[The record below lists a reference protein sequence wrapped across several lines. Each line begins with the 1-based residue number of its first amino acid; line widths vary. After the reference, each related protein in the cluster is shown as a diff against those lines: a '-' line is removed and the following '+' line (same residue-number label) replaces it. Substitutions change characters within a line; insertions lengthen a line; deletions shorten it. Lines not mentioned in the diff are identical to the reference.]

1 MRGLQEAAARSTKE
15 LTRFPYHPAQRHIFH
30 DSEALGKYRIFPK
43 GRRLGATQGAAWA
56 VIEYML
62 QGRKV
67 LWGDT
72 INGNIRR
79 YIQRYFLPA
88 FRTLDLTPGTGF
100 VWHKQDATITLP
112 NGAYTDFRSADKPEN
127 WEGFGYD
134 VVFLNEAGIILD
146 DPYLWHNA
154 VLPMMLDNP
163 DSTLIAAGTPKL
175 SSMKGVLF
183 KELWDKAVAGADG
196 YHGRRFTTYDNPFL
210 NEEAIRKLQ
219 AEISPA
225 ERPQEIEGK
234 FINPNELGS
243 FFRREWF
250 TPLDEP
256 PAIIRA
262 VRGWDFAATE
272 PNTSN
277 PDPDWTVGVKLG
289 ITTTGT
295 LAILDV
301 VMDRK
306 GPGGVDAL
314 LERTAKA
321 DGPTVEHVIPIDPG
335 AAGKTAAQHF
345 KDHPLEGYT
354 VHDYPQTRVQGNKAT
369 RATPASVAASEERIG
384 YVRAPWNDWFF
395 SLLAAFPNPKVHDD
409 PVDGLS
415 AAYNTLVGGPTVL
428 SPADSLAALAALNRR

>member
-1 MRGLQEAAARSTKE
+1 MRGLRQAQEHSTKE
-15 LTRFPYHPAQRHIFH
+15 LHRFPYHPAQRHIFH
-30 DSEALGKYRIFPK
+30 DSETIAKYRIFPK

-88 FRTLDLTPGTGF
+88 FKTIGLHPGIGY

-183 KELWDKAVAGADG
+183 KELWDKAQAGAED

-210 NEEAIRKLQ
+210 DEAAIRKLEG
-219 AEISPA
+219 EISPA
-225 ERPQEIEGK
+225 ERPQEIEGR
-234 FINPNELGS
+234 FISPDQLGS
-243 FFRREWF
+243 FFHRDWF
-250 TPLDEP
+250 TPIDAAP
-256 PAIIRA
+256 TIVRA

-289 ITTTGT
+289 ITSIGD
-295 LAILDV
+295 LVILDV
-301 VMDRK
+301 VMERK
-306 GPGGVDAL
+306 GPGGVDML
-314 LERTAKA
+314 LRATAER
-321 DGPTVEHVIPIDPG
+321 DGPSVTQVIPVDPG
-335 AAGKTAAQHF
+335 AAGKTAAAHF
-345 KDHPLEGYT
+345 RNHPLKGYP
-354 VHDYPQTRVQGNKAT
+354 VIEYPQTAAQGSKAT
-369 RATPASVAASEERIG
+369 RATPFSVAASEKRIK
-384 YVRAPWNDWFF
+384 YTPAAWVDWLF
-395 SLLAAFPNPKVHDD
+395 SLLVAFPNPKIHDD
-409 PVDGLS
+409 PVDAAA
-415 AAYNTLVGGPTVL
+415 AAYNALVGPKPTTAAARKAL
-428 SPADSLAALAALNRR
+428 SAW